1 MASHSGAFYT
11 PNGLGLLVLPAN
23 IRLGQM
29 STKRIN
35 VLAYYNSLST
45 TGVNSFIIPSPEVQ
59 FKPFSNIEQSNS
71 GMLYNT
77 FYSHIDFSER
87 HNIEG
92 FSLSVTSVLL
102 QYLSVG
108 KDPTTLMVGS

>member
-1 MASHSGAFYT
+1 VDRLTHLG
-11 PNGLGLLVLPAN
+11 GRGLLALPAN

-35 VLAYYNSLST
+35 VIAYYNSLST
-45 TGVNSFIIPSPEVQ
+45 TGVNSFILPAPEVQ

-77 FYSHIDFSER
+77 FYTINEFS
-87 HNIEG
+87 
-92 FSLSVTSVLL
+92 
-102 QYLSVG
+102 
-108 KDPTTLMVGS
+108 